1 MKYISVAVDGPA
13 GSGKSTITKMVAKDL
28 GYNYVDTGAMYRG
41 LTYDFL
47 KNNLTKSRSEIEEGL
62 ENTIKQNIL
71 KYLTNKIG
79 YSKTEINNIIVTL
92 VIDFEKKEKETKL
105 VIEEYLFEIN
115 YNNKTV
121 LKIYR
126 LGSDNDFFASE
137 NLKELG
143 MEIEVF
149 ENGVGIVG

>member
-1 MKYISVAVDGPA
+1 MEKEIKKLIFLDKAV
-13 GSGKSTITKMVAKDL
+13 I
-28 GYNYVDTGAMYRG
+28 
-41 LTYDFL
+41 FL

-71 KYLTNKIG
+71 KYMTNKIG

-92 VIDFEKKEKETKL
+92 VIDFEKKEKQTKL

-143 MEIEVF
+143 VEIEVF
-149 ENGVGIVG
+149 ENGVGITE

>member
-1 MKYISVAVDGPA
+1 MKKEIKKLIFLDKAV
-13 GSGKSTITKMVAKDL
+13 I
-28 GYNYVDTGAMYRG
+28 
-41 LTYDFL
+41 FL

-92 VIDFEKKEKETKL
+92 VIDFEKKGKETKL

-143 MEIEVF
+143 VEIEVF
-149 ENGVGIVG
+149 ENGVGITE

>member
-1 MKYISVAVDGPA
+1 MKKEIKKLIFLDKAV
-13 GSGKSTITKMVAKDL
+13 I
-28 GYNYVDTGAMYRG
+28 
-41 LTYDFL
+41 FL

-79 YSKTEINNIIVTL
+79 YSKTEINNIIVTP

-143 MEIEVF
+143 VEIEVF
-149 ENGVGIVG
+149 ENGVGIVR

>member
-1 MKYISVAVDGPA
+1 MKEMNKLIFLDKAV
-13 GSGKSTITKMVAKDL
+13 I
-28 GYNYVDTGAMYRG
+28 
-41 LTYDFL
+41 FL

-92 VIDFEKKEKETKL
+92 VIDFENKEKETKL

-143 MEIEVF
+143 VEIEVF
-149 ENGVGIVG
+149 ENGVGIVR

>member
-1 MKYISVAVDGPA
+1 MEKEIKKLIFLDKAV
-13 GSGKSTITKMVAKDL
+13 I
-28 GYNYVDTGAMYRG
+28 
-41 LTYDFL
+41 FL

-143 MEIEVF
+143 VEIEVF
-149 ENGVGIVG
+149 ENGVGIVR

>member
-1 MKYISVAVDGPA
+1 MKKEIKKLIFLDKAV
-13 GSGKSTITKMVAKDL
+13 I
-28 GYNYVDTGAMYRG
+28 
-41 LTYDFL
+41 FL

-79 YSKTEINNIIVTL
+79 YSKTEINNSIVTL

-143 MEIEVF
+143 VEIEVF
-149 ENGVGIVG
+149 ENGVGITE

>member
-1 MKYISVAVDGPA
+1 MKKEIKKLIFLDKAV
-13 GSGKSTITKMVAKDL
+13 I
-28 GYNYVDTGAMYRG
+28 
-41 LTYDFL
+41 FL

-62 ENTIKQNIL
+62 EDIIKQNIM
-71 KYLTNKIG
+71 KYLTNKVG
-79 YSKTEINNIIVTL
+79 YSKTEINNIVVTL

-143 MEIEVF
+143 VEIEVF
-149 ENGVGIVG
+149 ENGVGITE

>member
-1 MKYISVAVDGPA
+1 LKYEKEIKKLIFLDKAV
-13 GSGKSTITKMVAKDL
+13 I
-28 GYNYVDTGAMYRG
+28 
-41 LTYDFL
+41 FL

-92 VIDFEKKEKETKL
+92 VIDFENKEKETKL

-143 MEIEVF
+143 VEIEVF

>member
-1 MKYISVAVDGPA
+1 MEKEIKKLIFLDKAV
-13 GSGKSTITKMVAKDL
+13 I
-28 GYNYVDTGAMYRG
+28 
-41 LTYDFL
+41 FL

-62 ENTIKQNIL
+62 EKTIKQNIL

-92 VIDFEKKEKETKL
+92 VIDFEKKEQKTKL

-143 MEIEVF
+143 VEIEVF

>member
-1 MKYISVAVDGPA
+1 MKKEIKKLIFLDKAV
-13 GSGKSTITKMVAKDL
+13 I
-28 GYNYVDTGAMYRG
+28 
-41 LTYDFL
+41 FL

-62 ENTIKQNIL
+62 EKTIKQNIL

-92 VIDFEKKEKETKL
+92 VIDFEKKEQETKF

-143 MEIEVF
+143 VEIEVF
-149 ENGVGIVG
+149 ENGVGITE

>member
-1 MKYISVAVDGPA
+1 MEKEIKKLIFLDKAV
-13 GSGKSTITKMVAKDL
+13 I
-28 GYNYVDTGAMYRG
+28 
-41 LTYDFL
+41 FL

-62 ENTIKQNIL
+62 EKTIKQNIL

-92 VIDFEKKEKETKL
+92 VIDFEKKEQETKF

-126 LGSDNDFFASE
+126 LGLDNDFFASE

-143 MEIEVF
+143 VEIEVF
-149 ENGVGIVG
+149 ENGVGITE

>member
-1 MKYISVAVDGPA
+1 MEKEINKLIFLDKAV
-13 GSGKSTITKMVAKDL
+13 I
-28 GYNYVDTGAMYRG
+28 
-41 LTYDFL
+41 FL

-62 ENTIKQNIL
+62 ENIIKQNIL
-71 KYLTNKIG
+71 KYMTNKIG

-92 VIDFEKKEKETKL
+92 VIDFEKKEKQTKL

-126 LGSDNDFFASE
+126 LGLDNDFFTSE

-143 MEIEVF
+143 TEIEVF
-149 ENGVGIVG
+149 ENGVGITE

>member
-1 MKYISVAVDGPA
+1 MEKEIKKLIFLDKAV
-13 GSGKSTITKMVAKDL
+13 I
-28 GYNYVDTGAMYRG
+28 
-41 LTYDFL
+41 FL

-62 ENTIKQNIL
+62 EDIIKQNIM
-71 KYLTNKIG
+71 KYLTNKVG
-79 YSKTEINNIIVTL
+79 YSKTEINNIVVTL

-126 LGSDNDFFASE
+126 LGLDNDFFASE

-143 MEIEVF
+143 VEIEVF
-149 ENGVGIVG
+149 ENGVGITG

>member
-1 MKYISVAVDGPA
+1 MKKEIKKLIFLDKAV
-13 GSGKSTITKMVAKDL
+13 I
-28 GYNYVDTGAMYRG
+28 
-41 LTYDFL
+41 FL

-137 NLKELG
+137 YLKELG

>member
-1 MKYISVAVDGPA
+1 MKKEMNKLIFLDKAV
-13 GSGKSTITKMVAKDL
+13 I
-28 GYNYVDTGAMYRG
+28 
-41 LTYDFL
+41 FL

-143 MEIEVF
+143 VEIEVF
-149 ENGVGIVG
+149 ENGVGITE

>member
-1 MKYISVAVDGPA
+1 MEKEIKKLIFLDKAV
-13 GSGKSTITKMVAKDL
+13 I
-28 GYNYVDTGAMYRG
+28 
-41 LTYDFL
+41 FL

-92 VIDFEKKEKETKL
+92 VIDFEKKEKQTKL

-126 LGSDNDFFASE
+126 LGLDNDFFASE